1 MTYDGFHITPLLK
14 PQRRHSRLAPR
25 LERSREM
32 ILELE
37 AESSAYM
44 VAEHSGLEGLARPN
58 YVALHGADAEMIL
71 AHIER
76 IRNTAAEIIQA
87 LEVEP

>member
-1 MTYDGFHITPLLK
+1 MCSMHQGNDRPVNQT
-14 PQRRHSRLAPR
+14 
-25 LERSREM
+25 

-44 VAEHSGLEGLARPN
+44 VAEHFGLEGLARPN

-87 LEVEP
+87 LEVEPEPAY